1 MFYSKIEGLFYP
13 ADYPADDLPEDS
25 VELSDSEYSALL
37 SAKFY
42 SASTSGFYS
51 IEVHGNKIPADA
63 VEITDSEY
71 RALLDGQ
78 SAGFMIS
85 SDSQG
90 RPALVE
96 RPPRSVEELSASAL
110 SRRDALLS
118 TAAIR
123 IAPLQ
128 DAADLGDATEAD
140 TASLKLW
147 KQYRVAVNR
156 VPDQP
161 EFPRVITWPVPPSE

>member
-1 MFYSKIEGLFYP
+1 MFYSKKEGLFYP
-13 ADYPADDLPEDS
+13 ADYPADDLPEDV
-25 VELSDSEYSALL
+25 VELSDSEYSTLL

-42 SASTSGFYS
+42 AASTSGFYS
-51 IEVHGNKIPADA
+51 IEMHGKKIPADA
-63 VEITDSEY
+63 VEITDAEY

-78 SAGFMIS
+78 TTGLMIS

-90 RPALVE
+90 RPVLVDQ
-96 RPPRSVEELSASAL
+96 PPRSVEELSASAL

-128 DAADLGDATEAD
+128 DAADLGEATDAD
-140 TASLKLW
+140 TVNLKLW

-156 VPDQP
+156 VPSQP
-161 EFPRVITWPVPPSE
+161 EFPMVIAWPVPPSE